1 MALNKPNGTA
11 QKERASRLPPAERR
25 RQLTECA
32 VRVFARYG
40 LGNAGHAQVADEAG
54 VSTPTV
60 FLYLP
65 NRQALI
71 DAALDEV
78 ARYLVDMVE
87 SAAATERNARAKLLA
102 VMRAFANAIDTD
114 PDCVKVFLNWSTVVH
129 DDTWPQYLVFQDRI
143 LDILGDIISGGI
155 ASGDIARTVDPVSG
169 AHLVMGSAHMIAQM
183 KFRGR
188 SHEDIDRFLTGL
200 LRGALSAPGD

>member
-1 MALNKPNGTA
+1 MAENKPNGTA

-25 RQLTECA
+25 RQLTACA
-32 VRVFARYG
+32 VQVFARYG

-78 ARYLVDMVE
+78 AAFLVAMVE
-87 SAAATERNARAKLLA
+87 SAAAAETAAGAKLLA
-102 VMRAFANAIDTD
+102 VMRAFAATIDTD
-114 PDCVKVFLNWSTVVH
+114 PDYVKVFLNWSTVVR
-129 DDTWPQYLVFQDRI
+129 DDTWPQYIVFQDQI
-143 LDILGDIISGGI
+143 LDTLGRIITDGI
-155 ASGDIARTVDPVSG
+155 ATGDLPATVDPVSG

-188 SHEDIDRFLTGL
+188 SHADIDRFLTGL
-200 LRGALSAPGD
+200 LRGALSGPNP

>member
-1 MALNKPNGTA
+1 MAENKPNGTA

-25 RQLTECA
+25 RQLTACA
-32 VRVFARYG
+32 VQVFARYG

-78 ARYLVDMVE
+78 AAFLVAMVE
-87 SAAATERNARAKLLA
+87 SAAATETAAGAKLLA
-102 VMRAFANAIDTD
+102 VMRAFAATIDTN
-114 PDCVKVFLNWSTVVH
+114 PDYVKVFLNWSTVVR
-129 DDTWPQYLVFQDRI
+129 DDTWPQYIVFQDQI
-143 LDILGDIISGGI
+143 LDTLGRIIIDGV
-155 ASGDIARTVDPVSG
+155 ATGDLPATVDPVSG

-188 SHEDIDRFLTGL
+188 SHADIDRFLTGL
-200 LRGALSAPGD
+200 LRGALSGPSA

>member
-1 MALNKPNGTA
+1 MADNNTNGA
-11 QKERASRLPPAERR
+11 PHKERASRLPPAERR
-25 RQLTECA
+25 RQLTACA
-32 VRVFARYG
+32 VQVFARYG

-78 ARYLVDMVE
+78 ARYLVGMVE
-87 SAAATERNARAKLLA
+87 SAAATERDASAKLLA
-102 VMRAFANAIDTD
+102 VMRAFADAIDTD
-114 PDCVKVFLNWSTVVH
+114 PDCVKVFLNWSTVVR
-129 DDTWPQYLVFQDRI
+129 DDTWPQYIEFQDQI
-143 LDILGDIISGGI
+143 LDIIERIITDGAACGDIP
-155 ASGDIARTVDPVSG
+155 ALVDPVSG

-188 SHEDIDRFLTGL
+188 SHDDIDRFITGL
-200 LRGALSAPGD
+200 LRGALTGPAG

>member
-1 MALNKPNGTA
+1 MAENKPNGTA

-25 RQLTECA
+25 RQLTACA
-32 VRVFARYG
+32 VQVFARYG

-78 ARYLVDMVE
+78 AAFLVAMVE
-87 SAAATERNARAKLLA
+87 SAAATETAAGAKLLA
-102 VMRAFANAIDTD
+102 VMRAFAATIDTN
-114 PDCVKVFLNWSTVVH
+114 PDYVKVFLNWSTVVR
-129 DDTWPQYLVFQDRI
+129 DDTWPQYIVFQDQI
-143 LDILGDIISGGI
+143 LDTLGRIIIDGV
-155 ASGDIARTVDPVSG
+155 ATGDLPATVDPVSG

-188 SHEDIDRFLTGL
+188 SHADIDRFLTGL
-200 LRGALSAPGD
+200 LRGALSGPNA

>member
-1 MALNKPNGTA
+1 MAENKTNGTA

-25 RQLTECA
+25 RQLTTCA
-32 VRVFARYG
+32 VQVFARYG
-40 LGNAGHAQVADEAG
+40 LGNAGHAQVADEAA

-78 ARYLVDMVE
+78 AGYLVAMVE
-87 SAAATERNARAKLLA
+87 SAAATEHHAGAKLLA
-102 VMRAFANAIDTD
+102 VMRAFADAIDSD
-114 PDCVKVFLNWSTVVH
+114 PDYVKVFLNWSTVVH
-129 DDTWPQYLVFQDRI
+129 DDTWPQYVAFQDQI
-143 LDILGDIISGGI
+143 LDLLECIITDGA
-155 ASGDIARTVDPVSG
+155 ASGDIPETVDPVSG

-188 SHEDIDRFLTGL
+188 SHDDIDRFITGL
-200 LRGALSAPGD
+200 LRGALSGPAT

>member
-1 MALNKPNGTA
+1 MAENKPNGTA

-25 RQLTECA
+25 RQLTACA
-32 VRVFARYG
+32 VQVFARYG

-78 ARYLVDMVE
+78 AAFLVAMVD
-87 SAAATERNARAKLLA
+87 SAAATETAAGAKLLA
-102 VMRAFANAIDTD
+102 VMRAFAATIDTD
-114 PDCVKVFLNWSTVVH
+114 PDYVKVFLNWSTVVR
-129 DDTWPQYLVFQDRI
+129 DDTWPQYIVFQDQI
-143 LDILGDIISGGI
+143 LDALGRIIIDGV
-155 ASGDIARTVDPVSG
+155 ATGDLPATVDPVSG

-188 SHEDIDRFLTGL
+188 SHADIDGFLTGL
-200 LRGALSAPGD
+200 LRGALSGPNA